1 MNWRIKRSPWNEEHK
16 SMCVQ
21 HKSMKK
27 ANSPSADEETRKDE
41 SEIVI

>member
-1 MNWRIKRSPWNEEHK
+1 MNWRIKRSPWNEK
-16 SMCVQ
+16 Q
-21 HKSMKK
+21 HKSKKK

>member
-1 MNWRIKRSPWNEEHK
+1 MNWRIKRSPWNEE
-16 SMCVQ
+16 Q
-21 HKSMKK
+21 HKSKKK